1 MWCQNDVIQLLLKIE
16 VLMRGWHRKDTIGS
30 NCASLKVESEIHW
43 NVFVVVFG
51 LVFPWQFLHDNKNIW
66 YQLNIVRY
74 VQYKDRLWKHINI
87 ICLLLLCPDCCSSW
101 ELSEGGSDDTKLR
114 TQMWKMCY
122 FPSCQ
127 SAKRILK
134 PGFSVFAFIR
144 DSRFYFLD

>member
-1 MWCQNDVIQLLLKIE
+1 MSEWCYSVAIEDWSFDARLAQEGYNREQLCLIESGIRDTLKYIRCGIWPSFA
-16 VLMRGWHRKDTIGS
+16 LH
-30 NCASLKVESEIHW
+30 
-43 NVFVVVFG
+43 
-51 LVFPWQFLHDNKNIW
+51 FLHDNKNIW

-122 FPSCQ
+122 FPSCP

>member
-1 MWCQNDVIQLLLKIE
+1 MSEWCYSVAIEDWSFDARLAQEGYNSREQLCLIESGIRDPLKCIRCGIWPSFA
-16 VLMRGWHRKDTIGS
+16 LHY
-30 NCASLKVESEIHW
+30 
-43 NVFVVVFG
+43 
-51 LVFPWQFLHDNKNIW
+51 LHDNKNIW

-122 FPSCQ
+122 FPSCP